1 MADFFKLIPS
11 SYKENGRFFCWNERI
26 YRENIVLANGCFAWH
41 NGRIKKGVSM
51 DLSYMEVRNQICDVC
66 YKMWQQGIVAANDG
80 NVSVK
85 LEDGTI
91 MCTPTG
97 MSKSLVTPESLVRTD
112 LEGNILEA
120 AEGYRPSSEMKMHY
134 RCYKERPDIGAVVHA
149 HPPVATTFAA
159 ANRPLDDYVIMENIV
174 NIGAVPVA
182 PMAIPS
188 TEQVP
193 ESVAPLLK
201 KHDAMLLAHHGALT
215 VGVNLLAAYY
225 KMESVEQFAKT
236 SLFLKI
242 LGGAPDIAEDKIQ
255 TLIGLREKY
264 GLKGPHPGYVK
275 YSEEEK

>member
-1 MADFFKLIPS
+1 M
-11 SYKENGRFFCWNERI
+11 E
-26 YRENIVLANGCFAWH
+26 
-41 NGRIKKGVSM
+41 
-51 DLSYMEVRNQICDVC
+51 LSYMDIRKQICDVC

-91 MCTPTG
+91 LCTPTG

-112 LEGNILEA
+112 LEGNIIEA
-120 AEGYRPSSEMKMHY
+120 TEGYRPSSEMKMHY

-159 ANRPLDDYVIMENIV
+159 AKRPLDDYVIMENIV

-188 TEQVP
+188 TDQVP

-201 KHDAMLLAHHGALT
+201 DHDAMLLAHHGALT
-215 VGVNLLAAYY
+215 VGPDLLAAYY

-236 SLFLKI
+236 SLYLRI
-242 LGGAPDIAEDKIQ
+242 LGGAPDIAEDKIH

-275 YSEEEK
+275 YSKDEE

>member
-1 MADFFKLIPS
+1 M
-11 SYKENGRFFCWNERI
+11 E
-26 YRENIVLANGCFAWH
+26 
-41 NGRIKKGVSM
+41 
-51 DLSYMEVRNQICDVC
+51 LSYMKIREQICDVC
-66 YKMWQQGIVAANDG
+66 YKMWQQGIVVANDG

-85 LEDGTI
+85 LEDGSI
-91 MCTPTG
+91 LCTPTG

-112 LEGNILEA
+112 LDGNILEA
-120 AEGYRPSSEMKMHY
+120 TEGYRPSSEMKMHY
-134 RCYKERPDIGAVVHA
+134 RCYRERPDIGAVVHA

-159 ANRPLDDYVIMENIV
+159 ANRGLDDYVIMENIV

-188 TEQVP
+188 TDEVP

-201 KHDAMLLAHHGALT
+201 DHDAMLLAHHGALT
-215 VGVNLLAAYY
+215 VGVNLLSAYY

-236 SLFLKI
+236 SLYLKI
-242 LGGAPDIAEDKIQ
+242 LGGTSDIARDKID

-275 YSEEEK
+275 YNREEE